1 MLFKKNKKSDNLN
14 NDNEN
19 SIEFIDL
26 DNTNKNKITNT
37 LENRVNHKVILI
49 CVVLVVVFVFL
60 LPTITSIF
68 DKSSPENYTNTVN
81 NSSSNNLVNGYI
93 QIDRNDSN
101 MTVNDVRFYNFTKR
115 SDNTISYNYKAE
127 KAIKNTLSLQLYIEI
142 YNKSETIIYRE
153 IFNPSIEIEKGPV
166 LSSTIT
172 LNPNLYKEAYYVKVV
187 EITTENATVTNSINC
202 TKEFIDGIFDVK
214 YNIKYNFGENALLSY
229 EVTKSAT
236 ITQTGNNEES
246 TSEDTYKDSD
256 LEKYND
262 LFLQE
267 EADVSNTN
275 ATEYQRSD
283 NYLNYTI
290 DLRTID
296 LQDSNYILLYN
307 IGTVERTVKVIEES
321 NGWSCSNE

>member
-1 MLFKKNKKSDNLN
+1 MLFKKNKKTNNKDKLEANNIEFVDLE
-14 NDNEN
+14 NDNKSE
-19 SIEFIDL
+19 IA
-26 DNTNKNKITNT
+26 NT
-37 LENRVNHKVILI
+37 LEQRINYKIIII
-49 CVVLVVVFVFL
+49 CVLVVVIFVLL

-68 DKSSPENYTNTVN
+68 DTSSPENYTNDVN
-81 NSSSNNLVNGYI
+81 NNSSNNLVNGYI

-115 SDNTISYNYKAE
+115 SNNTISYNYKAE
-127 KAIKNTLSLQLYIEI
+127 KAIKNTLSLKLYIEI
-142 YNKSETIIYRE
+142 YNRSETIIYRE
-153 IFNPSIEIEKGPV
+153 IFNPSLEIEKGPV

-187 EITTENATVTNSINC
+187 EIATEDAIVTNSINC
-202 TKEFIDGIFDVK
+202 KKEFTDGVFNVN

-229 EVTKSAT
+229 EVTKIANIS
-236 ITQTGNNEES
+236 E
-246 TSEDTYKDSD
+246 SEDDEETSTEID

-262 LFLQE
+262 LFLKE

-275 ATEYQRSD
+275 TAECKREN
-283 NYLNYTI
+283 NYLSYTI

-296 LQDSNYILLYN
+296 LQNSDYQLLYS
-307 IGTVERTVKVIEES
+307 IGTVERTVKVVEES

>member
-1 MLFKKNKKSDNLN
+1 
-14 NDNEN
+14 
-19 SIEFIDL
+19 
-26 DNTNKNKITNT
+26 
-37 LENRVNHKVILI
+37 
-49 CVVLVVVFVFL
+49 
-60 LPTITSIF
+60 
-68 DKSSPENYTNTVN
+68 
-81 NSSSNNLVNGYI
+81 
-93 QIDRNDSN
+93 

-127 KAIKNTLSLQLYIEI
+127 KAIKNTLSLKLYIEI
-142 YNKSETIIYRE
+142 YNRSETIIYRE
-153 IFNPSIEIEKGPV
+153 IFNPSVEIEKGPV
-166 LSSTIT
+166 LFSTIT
-172 LNPNLYKEAYYVKVV
+172 LNSNLYKEAYYVKVV
-187 EITTENATVTNSINC
+187 EITTENAIVTNSINC
-202 TKEFIDGIFDVK
+202 TKEFMDGIFNVK

-229 EVTKSAT
+229 EVTKNAIIS
-236 ITQTGNNEES
+236 QTGDDNTE
-246 TSEDTYKDSD
+246 TSENTD

-262 LFLQE
+262 IFLQE

-296 LQDSNYILLYN
+296 LQDSNYKLLYN

>member
-1 MLFKKNKKSDNLN
+1 MLFRKNKKSN
-14 NDNEN
+14 NVEN
-19 SIEFIDL
+19 SSTNNIEFVDL
-26 DNTNKNKITNT
+26 DNSTKTEVTNT
-37 LENRVNHKVILI
+37 LERRINYKVIII
-49 CVVLVVVFVFL
+49 CVLLVIVFVFL

-81 NSSSNNLVNGYI
+81 NNSSNNLINGFI

-101 MTVNDVRFYNFTKR
+101 ITVNDVRFYNFTKR
-115 SDNTISYNYKAE
+115 SNNTISYNYKAE
-127 KAIKNTLSLQLYIEI
+127 KAIKNTLSLKLYIEI
-142 YNKSETIIYRE
+142 YNRSETIIYRE
-153 IFNPSIEIEKGPV
+153 IFNPSVEIEKGPV

-187 EITTENATVTNSINC
+187 EITTENAIVTNSINC
-202 TKEFIDGIFDVK
+202 TKEFTDGIFNLK
-214 YNIKYNFGENALLSY
+214 YSVKYNFGENALLSY
-229 EVTKSAT
+229 EVTKNAI
-236 ITQTGNNEES
+236 ITQTEDNEES
-246 TSEDTYKDSD
+246 TTEDTD

-262 LFLQE
+262 IFLQE

-296 LQDSNYILLYN
+296 LQDSNYKLLYN

>member
-1 MLFKKNKKSDNLN
+1 MLFKKNKKTNNKDKLEANNIEFVDLE
-14 NDNEN
+14 NDNKSE
-19 SIEFIDL
+19 IA
-26 DNTNKNKITNT
+26 NT
-37 LENRVNHKVILI
+37 LEQRINYKIIII
-49 CVVLVVVFVFL
+49 CVLVVVIFVLL

-68 DKSSPENYTNTVN
+68 DTSSPENYTNDVN
-81 NSSSNNLVNGYI
+81 NNSSNNLVNGYI

-115 SDNTISYNYKAE
+115 SNNTISYNYKAE
-127 KAIKNTLSLQLYIEI
+127 KAIKNTLSLKLYIEI
-142 YNKSETIIYRE
+142 YNRSETIIYRE
-153 IFNPSIEIEKGPV
+153 IFNPSLEIEKGPV

-187 EITTENATVTNSINC
+187 EIATEDAIVTNSINC
-202 TKEFIDGIFDVK
+202 KKEFTDGVFNVN

-229 EVTKSAT
+229 EVTKIANIS
-236 ITQTGNNEES
+236 E
-246 TSEDTYKDSD
+246 SEDDEETSTETD

-262 LFLQE
+262 LFLKE

-275 ATEYQRSD
+275 ATEYKREN
-283 NYLNYTI
+283 NYLSYTI

-296 LQDSNYILLYN
+296 LQDSDYQLLYS
-307 IGTVERTVKVIEES
+307 IGTVERTVKVVEES

>member
-1 MLFKKNKKSDNLN
+1 MLFKKNKKTNNKDKLEANNIEFVDLE
-14 NDNEN
+14 NDNKSE
-19 SIEFIDL
+19 IA
-26 DNTNKNKITNT
+26 NT
-37 LENRVNHKVILI
+37 LEQRINYKIIII
-49 CVVLVVVFVFL
+49 CVLVVVIFVLL

-68 DKSSPENYTNTVN
+68 DTSSPENYTNDVN
-81 NSSSNNLVNGYI
+81 NNSSNNLVNGYI

-115 SDNTISYNYKAE
+115 SNNTISYNYKAE
-127 KAIKNTLSLQLYIEI
+127 KAIKNTLSLKLYIEI
-142 YNKSETIIYRE
+142 YNRSETIIYRE
-153 IFNPSIEIEKGPV
+153 IFNPSLEIEKGPV

-187 EITTENATVTNSINC
+187 EIATEDAIVTNSINC
-202 TKEFIDGIFDVK
+202 KKEFTDGVFNVN

-229 EVTKSAT
+229 EVTKIANIS
-236 ITQTGNNEES
+236 E
-246 TSEDTYKDSD
+246 SEDDEETSTEID

-262 LFLQE
+262 LFLKE

-275 ATEYQRSD
+275 ATEYKREN
-283 NYLNYTI
+283 NYLSYTI

-296 LQDSNYILLYN
+296 LQDSDYQLLYS
-307 IGTVERTVKVIEES
+307 IGTVERTVKVVEES